1 MRIYLIKQF
10 SDESWNE
17 VLPVNNW
24 YEGELTPT
32 IYNTQ
37 TLQPAPPSYIVK
49 CSDGKFRKVG
59 GESLQPAPP
68 SYIVKCSDGKF
79 RKVGGEYFL
88 TKEEWREKQLNQ
100 ILSVSL

>member
-17 VLPVNNW
+17 VLPVNNS

-32 IYNTQ
+32 IYNPQ

-49 CSDGKFRKVG
+49 CNDGKFRKV
-59 GESLQPAPP
+59 
-68 SYIVKCSDGKF
+68 D
-79 RKVGGEYFL
+79 GEYFL
-88 TKEEWREKQLNQ
+88 TEEEWRERQLNQ

>member
-32 IYNTQ
+32 IYNPQ
-37 TLQPAPPSYIVK
+37 TLQPAPPSYIV
-49 CSDGKFRKVG
+49 
-59 GESLQPAPP
+59 Q
-68 SYIVKCSDGKF
+68 CSDGKF

>member
-32 IYNTQ
+32 IYNPQ

-49 CSDGKFRKVG
+49 CSDGKF
-59 GESLQPAPP
+59 
-68 SYIVKCSDGKF
+68 I
-79 RKVGGEYFL
+79 KVGGEYFL

>member
-32 IYNTQ
+32 IYNPQ

-49 CSDGKFRKVG
+49 CSDGKFRKV
-59 GESLQPAPP
+59 
-68 SYIVKCSDGKF
+68 D
-79 RKVGGEYFL
+79 GEYFL
-88 TKEEWREKQLNQ
+88 TEEEWRERQLNQ
-100 ILSVSL
+100 ILFVSL

>member
-59 GESLQPAPP
+59 GE
-68 SYIVKCSDGKF
+68 
-79 RKVGGEYFL
+79 YFL

>member
-1 MRIYLIKQF
+1 MKIYLIKQF

-32 IYNTQ
+32 IYNPQ
-37 TLQPAPPSYIVK
+37 T
-49 CSDGKFRKVG
+49 
-59 GESLQPAPP
+59 LQPAPP

>member
-32 IYNTQ
+32 IYNPQ
-37 TLQPAPPSYIVK
+37 TLQPAPP
-49 CSDGKFRKVG
+49 
-59 GESLQPAPP
+59 A
-68 SYIVKCSDGKF
+68 YIVKCSDGKF
-79 RKVGGEYFL
+79 RKVGGEYFI
-88 TKEEWREKQLNQ
+88 TQEQWRERQLNQ
-100 ILSVSL
+100 ILFVSL